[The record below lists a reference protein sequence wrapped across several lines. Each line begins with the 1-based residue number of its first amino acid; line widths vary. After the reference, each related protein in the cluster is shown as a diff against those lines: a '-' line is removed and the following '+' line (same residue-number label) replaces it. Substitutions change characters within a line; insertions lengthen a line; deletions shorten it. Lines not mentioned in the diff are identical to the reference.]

1 MGASMT
7 LHAHGNQMFA
17 RINVTPF
24 FKPLLCL
31 LIALLMSCSTA
42 GISNHRKA
50 DGGSFPPD
58 GKIAFEPASSDDGI
72 LRILT
77 LNIAHGRN
85 QAANQLFLEKQDFE
99 QNLRAI
105 AALFRDIGAD
115 VIALQEADG
124 PSRWSGN
131 FDHIEF
137 LAREAG
143 YPWHYRANHA
153 ESWLFSYGTAMLSRL
168 PVDETIQHTF
178 KPSPP
183 TFNKGFLLGRVN
195 WSENDTPGAL
205 VPIDIVSVHLDYSRS
220 SVRDGQI
227 AELTEILKLRKNPMI
242 ILGDFNSEWLAEDS
256 VIKRLAEDAGMR
268 VYRQNADD
276 LNTYNSK
283 HRLDWILISDELA
296 FVSYRVLP
304 DIVSDHQAVLA
315 EVRLRKTARAT
326 PQQAD

>member
-1 MGASMT
+1 
-7 LHAHGNQMFA
+7 MFA

-31 LIALLMSCSTA
+31 LIASLMSCSTA
-42 GISNHRKA
+42 GISHHRQA

-58 GKIAFEPASSDDGI
+58 DAIAFEPASSGGGI
-72 LRILT
+72 LKILT

-105 AALFRDIGAD
+105 AALFSDIGAD

-131 FDHIEF
+131 FDHIAF

-195 WSENDTPGAL
+195 WSENGTPGDL

-242 ILGDFNSEWLAEDS
+242 ILGDFNSDWLAEDS
-256 VIKRLAEDAGMR
+256 VIRRLADNAGMS

-283 HRLDWILISDELA
+283 HRFDWILISDELA

-315 EVRLRKTARAT
+315 EVRLRKTSSAT